1 MIDVKNLN
9 LAFGEGEKRNQVLYD
24 VNFNV
29 QPGEIY
35 GLVGESGSG
44 KTTVLKCLAG
54 LFTHWDGE
62 LAINGQPLE
71 HHLNPQRCRLVQM
84 VFQDP
89 YGSLHPR
96 HTIGD
101 ILEEPLDI
109 HGIGDR
115 DRRVNRL
122 LDRVGLNRAFRDR
135 YPHQLSGGQ
144 RQRVAI
150 ARALILEPQVLLLD
164 EPTSALDVSVQA
176 EILNLL
182 AELHQEA
189 KLTYLMVT
197 HDLGVIAH
205 LCQKIA
211 VMQYGKILETL
222 TVDDLVSGQ
231 AKTDYTRML
240 VNASQQ
246 YSREMAREVAAY

>member
-1 MIDVKNLN
+1 MHGGAV
-9 LAFGEGEKRNQVLYD
+9 Y
-24 VNFNV
+24 
-29 QPGEIY
+29 P
-35 GLVGESGSG
+35 
-44 KTTVLKCLAG
+44 LAG
-54 LFTHWDGE
+54 E
-62 LAINGQPLE
+62 LTIDAQPLE
-71 HHLNPQRCRLVQM
+71 HEISRERCRQVQM

-101 ILEEPLDI
+101 ILEEPLQI
-109 HGIGDR
+109 HRINDR
-115 DRRVNRL
+115 DRRINVL
-122 LDRVGLNRAFRDR
+122 LDKVGLNRAFRER
-135 YPHQLSGGQ
+135 YHHQLSGGQ

-182 AELHQEA
+182 AELQREA

-205 LCQKIA
+205 LCQKVA

-222 TVDDLVSGQ
+222 TVDALVSGRAQ
-231 AKTDYTRML
+231 MAYTQML
-240 VNASQQ
+240 VNASRQ
-246 YSREMAREVAAY
+246 YTREMAREVAEY